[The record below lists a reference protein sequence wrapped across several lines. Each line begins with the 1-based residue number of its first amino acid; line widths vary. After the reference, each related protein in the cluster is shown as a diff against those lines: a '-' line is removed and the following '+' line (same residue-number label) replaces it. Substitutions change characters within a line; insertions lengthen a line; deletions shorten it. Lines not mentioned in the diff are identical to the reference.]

1 MRVMMGR
8 AIFVWKES
16 FPWGRYNR
24 RKSIGHAHSTG
35 WWAEQGI
42 PYLILSTRQEIGGLW
57 RKAVGRKILV
67 VDDEPVL
74 VETMAYNLEQ
84 AGYQVTT
91 VTDGASAL
99 EAARRE
105 TPDLVILDI
114 MLPEMDGLEVC
125 RLLRREGNTATTPI
139 MMLTAK
145 GEEIDKVV
153 GLEVG
158 ADDYVTKPFG
168 RRELLARVR
177 ALLRRAEYPAPV
189 EDHNATSTAE
199 DTARANRELVA
210 GPLRIDLAGRRVDC
224 RGQKLDLQPK
234 QFELLVYL
242 VRNRGTVLTRDQV
255 LYNVWGY
262 DYAGDTRTVDV
273 HIRWLRE
280 KLEEDPANPRLIQTV
295 RGVGYVFRW

>member
-1 MRVMMGR
+1 V
-8 AIFVWKES
+8 S
-16 FPWGRYNR
+16 
-24 RKSIGHAHSTG
+24 
-35 WWAEQGI
+35 
-42 PYLILSTRQEIGGLW
+42 
-57 RKAVGRKILV
+57 RKILV

-74 VETMAYNLEQ
+74 VETIAYNLQQ

-91 VTDGASAL
+91 AVDGASAL

-125 RLLRREGNTATTPI
+125 RQLRREHNTATTPI

-145 GEEIDKVV
+145 GDEIDKVV

-177 ALLRRAEYPAPV
+177 ALLRRADYPLASEEQPAQ
-189 EDHNATSTAE
+189 EATSE
-199 DTARANRELVA
+199 VPRPGRELVA
-210 GPLRIDLAGRRVDC
+210 GPLRIDLAGRRVLC
-224 RGQKLDLQPK
+224 RGQDIELQPK
-234 QFELLVYL
+234 QFDLLTYL
-242 VRNRGTVLTRDQV
+242 VRNRGTVLTRDQ
-255 LYNVWGY
+255 LLQNVWGY
-262 DYAGDTRTVDV
+262 DYVGDTRTVDV
-273 HIRWLRE
+273 HVRWLRE

-295 RGVGYVFRW
+295 RGVGYCFRW